1 MAAHPHS
8 PGVRLT
14 EASGPICSA
23 SCRRKHRARAASIPR
38 PDAFDPMHVVS
49 RYCSPSSRCSPVQM
63 RTRPPIWT
71 PRKSTG
77 TSWPPSRRR
86 CGQSTAMAAAIRAL
100 GLASPQWTHGRSR
113 AACGRARRSR
123 RRVTNGS
130 IGADSLATHG
140 LAWRLD
146 VFWKKTQCLCV
157 AVMRP
162 AFAVLRVSQC
172 LRADRR
178 VPLAY

>member
-8 PGVRLT
+8 PGVRLAET
-14 EASGPICSA
+14 SGPICSA
-23 SCRRKHRARAASIPR
+23 SCRRKRRARAASIPR
-38 PDAFDPMHVVS
+38 PDAFGPMHVVS
-49 RYCSPSSRCSPVQM
+49 RYCFPSSRCSLVQM

-123 RRVTNGS
+123 RRVTGRLVA
-130 IGADSLATHG
+130 GADSLATHG
-140 LAWRLD
+140 SGVAARRILKKNTMCPCVVVMHACVYRL
-146 VFWKKTQCLCV
+146 QE
-157 AVMRP
+157 RH
-162 AFAVLRVSQC
+162 
-172 LRADRR
+172 
-178 VPLAY
+178 